1 MDLLLVEVE
10 KVVIVPVEI
19 VVGIVKA
26 DKGFSEVDV
35 SIASA
40 AYVTGYS
47 LWGFFFTHQKG
58 DIRYMNTG
66 ISFSPVDRF
75 IKEREM

>member
-10 KVVIVPVEI
+10 KVVIVPVEV

-40 AYVTGYS
+40 AYVDG
-47 LWGFFFTHQKG
+47 
-58 DIRYMNTG
+58 
-66 ISFSPVDRF
+66 
-75 IKEREM
+75 